1 MAKWNLPDPRNEGTS
16 VWVNGLVPREAAR
29 VHVLD
34 SVVQGGDAVWEGLRV
49 RAGHVIQWQDHVR
62 RLRDSAHALAFA
74 EIPSEA
80 EVWRAVK
87 STLEAN
93 GMEDGVHIRLT
104 LTRGRKSTSGMDPR
118 LNVHGPTLIV
128 LPEYKGYVY
137 GTEGIRLISAS
148 TRRNAPAYLDSRI
161 HHNNLLNNILA
172 KIEANVAG
180 ADDAV
185 MLDERGFLA
194 ETNATNLFLVRDGVL
209 RTPRPVACLP
219 GLTRAYV
226 LELAGR
232 LGIRTEVCD
241 LSLTDLYTADEA
253 FTTGTMGA
261 LARVNEVDGRRLPEA
276 APVTARLQAAY
287 ETHILETAQPLS
299 A

>member
-16 VWVNGLVPREAAR
+16 VWVNGLVPRDEAK

-34 SVVQGGDAVWEGLRV
+34 SVVQGGDAVWEGLRI
-49 RAGHVIQWQDHVR
+49 RSGHVIQWKEHCR
-62 RLRDSAHALAFA
+62 RLIDSARALAF
-74 EIPSEA
+74 ESIPSEEA
-80 EVWRAVK
+80 IWQAVQ
-87 STLEAN
+87 STLQAN
-93 GMEDGVHIRLT
+93 GMEDGVHVRLT

-118 LNVHGPTLIV
+118 LNVYGPTLIV

-137 GTEGIRLISAS
+137 GSEGIRLVSAS
-148 TRRNAPAYLDSRI
+148 IRRNAPSFLDSHI

-194 ETNATNLFLVRDGVL
+194 ETNATNLFVIRDGVL

-226 LELAGR
+226 LGLAGR
-232 LGIRTEVCD
+232 YGLPAEEGDLTLTE
-241 LSLTDLYTADEA
+241 LYTADEA

-261 LARVNEVDGRRLPEA
+261 LARVTEVDGRHLPEE
-276 APVTARLQAAY
+276 APLTAQLQAWY
-287 ETHILETAQPLS
+287 EKHILETGKPI
-299 A
+299 